1 MPGFVRD
8 LEVSGQMGTSASG
21 PSVHSA
27 QHHYVDRL
35 HITQRAWSD
44 FLVPAG
50 ILMPSTLRSGIKLC
64 CEQPAEQQLGEARWL
79 DPGDI
84 ADGAGGM
91 VCDSASAQSPPP
103 SLKIDHGAALEGPGV
118 APQASA

>member
-27 QHHYVDRL
+27 QHHDVDRL

-44 FLVPAG
+44 FFLVPAG
-50 ILMPSTLRSGIKLC
+50 ILMPSTLRSGIKLW

-84 ADGAGGM
+84 ADGAGGNG
-91 VCDSASAQSPPP
+91 VRPCISAITSSEP
-103 SLKIDHGAALEGPGV
+103 
-118 APQASA
+118 